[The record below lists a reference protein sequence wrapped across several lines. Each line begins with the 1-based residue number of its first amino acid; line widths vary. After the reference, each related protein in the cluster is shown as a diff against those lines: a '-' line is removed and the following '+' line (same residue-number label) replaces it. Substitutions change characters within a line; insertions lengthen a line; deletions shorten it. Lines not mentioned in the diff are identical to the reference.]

1 MESPVPVEVYKPVFP
16 ENPTANIFEAL
27 QNVNGV
33 RPLNCNVCNTGDIHI
48 NGLEGPYT
56 LVLIDGC
63 PLLVDFRQ
71 CMVCLELQLLIRTDR
86 NRQRPRFLSMEV
98 AED

>member
-1 MESPVPVEVYKPVFP
+1 MFAQ
-16 ENPTANIFEAL
+16 TF
-27 QNVNGV
+27 
-33 RPLNCNVCNTGDIHI
+33 I

-71 CMVCLELQLLIRTDR
+71 CMACLESQLLIRTDR
-86 NRQRPRFLSMEV
+86 IKGPLPLYGSEAV
-98 AED
+98 EDWLISLQKIQKCPFSADALPPAGVK